1 MSLLWSFISHVPSCP
16 SQGEGTACVSC
27 IDPTPLVC
35 VLCLRSPWRLMV
47 PLGGCLAVTG
57 EWDSC
62 AVKSCKR
69 FFLPR
74 TGLFLVLSPFLSFTI
89 QMCIGYKSHFLKDV
103 EPLCTSGLIFLS
115 VGVRS
120 EGPLG
125 LLLYLATSLTNV
137 RIIPI
142 TRLSSNVSFQGFVC
156 VCVFYFYFL
165 LFRFFFLP
173 KHTLLV
179 ACSCIINHLKL
190 SGMQQ

>member
-1 MSLLWSFISHVPSCP
+1 
-16 SQGEGTACVSC
+16 
-27 IDPTPLVC
+27 
-35 VLCLRSPWRLMV
+35 
-47 PLGGCLAVTG
+47 
-57 EWDSC
+57 
-62 AVKSCKR
+62 
-69 FFLPR
+69 
-74 TGLFLVLSPFLSFTI
+74 
-89 QMCIGYKSHFLKDV
+89 MCIGYKSHFLKDV

-125 LLLYLATSLTNV
+125 LLVYLATSLTNV

-165 LFRFFFLP
+165 LFRFFFFSFFFFFFYFLGFFFFSFFFFFFCQ
-173 KHTLLV
+173 HTLLV